1 MNIHAGAGRALLG
14 VKVVFFCWAGDGIR
28 ASEPQR
34 FMKLLKKN
42 SRHGA
47 WYTYSP
53 VCFISMHANQD

>member
-14 VKVVFFCWAGDGIR
+14 GKVVFFCRAGDGIR

-47 WYTYSP
+47 RYTYSP
-53 VCFISMHANQD
+53 VFISMHANQD